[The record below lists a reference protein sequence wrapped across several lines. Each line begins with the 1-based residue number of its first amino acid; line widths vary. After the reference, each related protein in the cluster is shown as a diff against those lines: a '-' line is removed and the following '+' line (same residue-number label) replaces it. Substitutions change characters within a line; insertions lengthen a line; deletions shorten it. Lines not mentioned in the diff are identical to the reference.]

1 MGVLEEISGKFEQNL
16 DLIRKC
22 FREALTG
29 LEARENHLNGVQ
41 GSLSESS
48 RELGL
53 MLEAIEARAKEFEE
67 KERECRLILEQGW
80 SLIRDD
86 IRVREVKL
94 SKVEKMIGGAF

>member
-1 MGVLEEISGKFEQNL
+1 M
-16 DLIRKC
+16 

-48 RELGL
+48 RELAL

-67 KERECRLILEQGW
+67 KEREFRLILEQGW